1 MFGLIS
7 LWHLFWL
14 AVMAGILVVA
24 HRNRETIRYKTS
36 EFMVRLR
43 SRFGG
48 YTSINDHFVRDLE
61 DGFSSQ
67 NFDLTSANS
76 NDTRSGLDEA
86 SKQEIRR
93 IMEEQGLGFDQARL
107 VYTTR
112 KFGAHGIAPDGMPLD
127 PKVVTFRR

>member
-24 HRNRETIRYKTS
+24 HRNRETI
-36 EFMVRLR
+36 
-43 SRFGG
+43 
-48 YTSINDHFVRDLE
+48 H
-61 DGFSSQ
+61 GFSSQ